1 MKVITIGSA
10 IHDLFIEYENPQI
23 MAFEIEGDEL
33 IYLILEE
40 GRKHEIKALHHAIG
54 GGATNS
60 ASCFKQLG
68 LSSAVC
74 SKIGED
80 QYGKFIL
87 DQLKKRNVEISLIAQ
102 TKTAPTGSSYILPSA
117 TGNKAILV
125 DRGANLGL
133 SKADIPIKQ
142 FGVCEQL
149 YITSLSKNT
158 SELLPYITAEAKK
171 LDLPVAA
178 NPGTSQLTVNVKT
191 LVDSLSNID
200 ILILNAYECSLLM
213 EQLANTN
220 VTKSRTVRAKELP
233 DLLAAPIIC
242 DDFQFTLQ
250 DYFKE
255 VCARGP
261 QLVVVTNGE
270 DGVYVCDGT
279 EIYYH
284 SSLPIEVVSTVGAG
298 DAFGATFVSQLLKGK
313 PLETAIRAGIINS
326 AAVLEHFDATTGLLD
341 QKELDELVHEID
353 QNGIKK
359 FGMK

>member
-1 MKVITIGSA
+1 MKIITIGSA

-23 MAFEIEGDEL
+23 MAFEIEGNEVM
-33 IYLILEE
+33 YLMLEE
-40 GRKHEIKALHHAIG
+40 GRKYEIKALHEAIG
-54 GGATNS
+54 GGAANS
-60 ASCFKQLG
+60 ANCFKQLG

-102 TKTAPTGSSYILPSA
+102 TKTAPTGSSYILPSP

-125 DRGANLGL
+125 NRGANLTL
-133 SKADIPIKQ
+133 SKKDLPIKE
-142 FGVCEQL
+142 FGSCEHL

-171 LDLPVAA
+171 IDLPVAA

-213 EQLANTN
+213 EHLASNN
-220 VTKSRTVRAKELP
+220 VTKSHTIPAQELP
-233 DLLAAPIIC
+233 DLLSAPIVRG
-242 DDFQFTLQ
+242 DFQFTLQ
-250 DYFKE
+250 DYFNE

-270 DGVYVCDGT
+270 DGVYVYDGT

-313 PLETAIRAGIINS
+313 SLENAIRAGVINS
-326 AAVLEHFDATTGLLD
+326 AAVLEHYDATTGLLD
-341 QKELDELVHEID
+341 QKELDELVSEID

-359 FGMK
+359 FGLE